1 MIDSIIIRTVSILGP
16 GLLGG
21 SLALALKKYS
31 PGIKVHLCG
40 RREEPLETARK
51 LDAADLYTVDL
62 NEAVQGSD
70 LVVLATPVGTM
81 RSMMEQVAAGNL
93 EQALVTDVGSV
104 KGCVHRDVGSWL
116 SERNVAFIGSHPM
129 AGSEKQGM
137 EYADPE
143 LFCNAMVALTNEEN
157 LSSSLVSSLRLFW
170 ETVGGR
176 VIEMDSVSHDRA
188 VARISHMPHALASV
202 CARGSGKDCTDML
215 DSLKA
220 LAAGGFRDT
229 TRVSMGKP
237 SMWAEILMENG
248 EEVLAALDTCAAEL
262 DCLRNLLRQGNRDAL
277 KLWLQGAGDMRRTI
291 MHPSPDESGLE

>member
-1 MIDSIIIRTVSILGP
+1 
-16 GLLGG
+16 
-21 SLALALKKYS
+21 
-31 PGIKVHLCG
+31 
-40 RREEPLETARK
+40 
-51 LDAADLYTVDL
+51 
-62 NEAVQGSD
+62 
-70 LVVLATPVGTM
+70 
-81 RSMMEQVAAGNL
+81 
-93 EQALVTDVGSV
+93 
-104 KGCVHRDVGSWL
+104 
-116 SERNVAFIGSHPM
+116 
-129 AGSEKQGM
+129 
-137 EYADPE
+137 
-143 LFCNAMVALTNEEN
+143 
-157 LSSSLVSSLRLFW
+157 
-170 ETVGGR
+170 
-176 VIEMDSVSHDRA
+176 
-188 VARISHMPHALASV
+188 MPHALASV